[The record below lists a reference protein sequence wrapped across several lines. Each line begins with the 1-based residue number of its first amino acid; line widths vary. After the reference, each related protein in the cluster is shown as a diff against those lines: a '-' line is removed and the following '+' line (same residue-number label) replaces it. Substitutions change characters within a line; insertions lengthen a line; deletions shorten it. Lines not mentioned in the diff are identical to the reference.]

1 MPNMQRLLSSV
12 GVQLALGNENE
23 PYLGP
28 STRWIEA
35 DRAYE
40 ISTAP
45 QMGSPAY
52 EAGLR
57 LGDRIMSVDGRRVE
71 ANRSPVS
78 IIEAKRVG
86 QQVEIAFTRW
96 GMSKSVNVQLKANPR
111 MKTERVRRLS
121 RAEAVAFGEWI
132 PVGQ

>member
-1 MPNMQRLLSSV
+1 
-12 GVQLALGNENE
+12 
-23 PYLGP
+23 
-28 STRWIEA
+28 
-35 DRAYE
+35 
-40 ISTAP
+40 
-45 QMGSPAY
+45 MGSPAY

-57 LGDRIMSVDGRRVE
+57 LGDRIMSVDGLRVE
-71 ANRSPVS
+71 ANRSPAS

-96 GMSKSVNVQLKANPR
+96 GMSKSINVQLKANPR